1 MLFVAILKAFTLLI
15 AFMTAIAWFVSLNVA
30 GMVGLGMREGK
41 VTLLEEKLAFSD
53 ARSGHG
59 RDPRRRRYHHGGI
72 PHIVPGGHRIAMAV
86 AHEARTNQISPDRH
100 FANRPKDQDACC
112 FLVFSEGAQDL
123 WEGVSGGLVDWVVDA
138 GLRLVL
144 RWLKVDKEFSMTDD
158 QDPLGPQTAAE
169 MAAGLVALSSRLYLR
184 LNFAV
189 HRVFGCLSV
198 AHGWMGEF
206 GLVPP
211 EVDFRALIASR
222 HGSYVP
228 AVIDLTGAHTS
239 FWWGDQIS
247 SAMSAMRPHKQDGD
261 DDKCSKVR

>member
-1 MLFVAILKAFTLLI
+1 MLFVASLKAFTLVI
-15 AFMTAIAWFVSLNVA
+15 AFITAIAWFVSLNVA
-30 GMVGLGMREGK
+30 DMVGLGMREGE

-53 ARSGHG
+53 AVVTVVTSA
-59 RDPRRRRYHHGGI
+59 GGDI
-72 PHIVPGGHRIAMAV
+72 TTAAYLTSCPGVIAMVV
-86 AHEARTNQISPDRH
+86 AHEARTHQISPDRH
-100 FANRPKDQDACC
+100 RANQRKKQDAC
-112 FLVFSEGAQDL
+112 LLMFSADAQDL
-123 WEGVSGGLVDWVVDA
+123 WEAVSGGGVDWVVDA

-144 RWLKVDKEFSMTDD
+144 RWLEAAEEFSVTG

-169 MAAGLVALSSRLYLR
+169 MAAELVALSSRLYLR
-184 LNFAV
+184 VNFAL

-211 EVDFRALIASR
+211 DVDFRALIASR

-228 AVIDLTGAHTS
+228 AIVDLVGAHAS

-261 DDKCSKVR
+261 DDTCSKVR